1 MGNVFNWNDS
11 YEYDVSKRQRILDP
25 GIYDF
30 TVSNIEK
37 CWYEGSNKIQPCNA
51 LNMWIDID
59 GEDVTIFEKFCLVD
73 TMLWKIDSFLKSV
86 GFNEQ
91 KIPLLLQSTGKTGM
105 CHIVTR
111 DLDRAR
117 INNIDRFIA
126 PNDDIEWLQLRDY
139 VLDRDNHKCRICG
152 SAESL
157 RVHHIIE
164 KSADSSNKYN
174 PSNLMTLCYS
184 CHEKA
189 HARHF
194 KAVTF

>member
-1 MGNVFNWNDS
+1 MGNIFYWNDN
-11 YEYDVSKRQRILDP
+11 YEYDGSRKQRLLDP

-37 CWYEGSNKIQPCNA
+37 CWYDGSSKIQPCNA
-51 LNMWIDID
+51 LNMWINID

-86 GFNEQ
+86 GFEEQ

-105 CHIVTR
+105 CHVITR

-117 INNIDRFIA
+117 INNIDRFIT
-126 PNDDIEWLQLRDY
+126 PNDDIEWLQLRDFI
-139 VLDRDNHKCRICG
+139 LDRDNHECRICG
-152 SAESL
+152 STESL

-174 PSNLMTLCYS
+174 PSNLMTLCLN

-189 HARHF
+189 HARHLKGVF
-194 KAVTF
+194 